1 MSDWLISAVLLF
13 IYLLSIVVISLIV
26 PLKNTSTEIQVQ
38 DKKESKYPITL
49 EIIAKHSTTVPAV
62 VDLLD

>member
-13 IYLLSIVVISLIV
+13 IYLLIVVFISLIV

-38 DKKESKYPITL
+38 GEKENKHPITL